1 MIYDESNNVSNKS
14 TFQEKIL
21 KPTIDKF
28 LSGSSTTFLTNTSS
42 SKTHLISRNT
52 QNQFNIIESI
62 IESVYES
69 MEEKRLK
76 DKNLEFSFL
85 SFDKGEKIDLSKD
98 LLYRG
103 LMNEYNLKVTNV
115 TNIVNQ
121 IMGLIKSDLNV
132 FRISFKRN
140 PKVPI
145 ITSS

>member
-1 MIYDESNNVSNKS
+1 
-14 TFQEKIL
+14 
-21 KPTIDKF
+21 
-28 LSGSSTTFLTNTSS
+28 
-42 SKTHLISRNT
+42 
-52 QNQFNIIESI
+52 
-62 IESVYES
+62 
-69 MEEKRLK
+69 
-76 DKNLEFSFL
+76 
-85 SFDKGEKIDLSKD
+85 
-98 LLYRG
+98 